1 MEYNG
6 PRNRRKCRVSSMN
19 KKLFNMN
26 KKLFNMNKKLFKR

>member
-1 MEYNG
+1 MGYNG
-6 PRNRRKCRVSSMN
+6 PRSRRKCNVIPMN